1 MPSGGNKKSPG
12 ATSRGKSSKSGKAP
26 AGNEASNS
34 TAAATAQNG
43 ATGGDEDQ
51 NSGFAEYLRSSQ
63 GAEMLKLFVVAN
75 SIVMFL
81 TVAWPQMKKSYELL
95 MTFFGDEGEDEF

>member
-12 ATSRGKSSKSGKAP
+12 GAKAKQSKTSLDKAANKD
-26 AGNEASNS
+26 AG
-34 TAAATAQNG
+34 AA
-43 ATGGDEDQ
+43 GGQDARTDEDT
-51 NSGFAEYLRSSQ
+51 NSGFAEYLRSTQ

-81 TVAWPQMKKSYELL
+81 TVAWPQMKQSYELL
-95 MTFFGDEGEDEF
+95 MSLIYGDGEEDL

>member
-12 ATSRGKSSKSGKAP
+12 SAKGKQSSKASSSKVAP
-26 AGNEASNS
+26 ASTTGNEAANTSSNQ
-34 TAAATAQNG
+34 T
-43 ATGGDEDQ
+43 GDEDQ

-63 GAEMLKLFVVAN
+63 GSEMLKLFVVAN

-81 TVAWPQMKKSYELL
+81 TVAWPQMKRSYELL
-95 MTFFGDEGEDEF
+95 MSFFGGEEEEEF

>member
-12 ATSRGKSSKSGKAP
+12 VGAKGKPSKSGKAP
-26 AGNEASNS
+26 AGNEAAN
-34 TAAATAQNG
+34 TAAAASTAQNG
-43 ATGGDEDQ
+43 ATGDEDQ

-95 MTFFGDEGEDEF
+95 MSYFGDEADDEF